1 MTEGGERI
9 WWIFVITMCPDA
21 VQGARP
27 VDVFVGAGY
36 VDHRLALARE
46 AVHSLDL
53 CLNSSLGRMWPN
65 FIPAIMTL

>member
-1 MTEGGERI
+1 
-9 WWIFVITMCPDA
+9 MCPDA

-27 VDVFVGAGY
+27 ADVFAADALVGAGY

-53 CLNSSLGRMWPN
+53 FFYASLGRMWPN
-65 FIPAIMTL
+65 FIPAITTM